1 MIETDGLW
9 KVYGDFA
16 AVRGVSLAVPKG
28 QIVGFLGPNG
38 AGKTTT
44 IRMLTGFL
52 APSAGSAR
60 VAGFDCV
67 DQSHEVRKRLG
78 YLPESAPLYREMR
91 VTDYLEYRGRLF
103 GMDRPERRTAIARAL
118 DRCWLKEVARSRIGK
133 LSKGYRQ
140 RVGLA
145 AAMLHDPEVLI
156 LDEPTSGLDPTQIVE
171 TRKLMRSLAGDRT
184 LLLSS
189 HILPEVERTCDRI
202 IIIARGRIRAD
213 GSPEE
218 LTRTVAQG
226 RPLTVEAKLDGDNTI
241 ERLTGAA
248 HSCPGVG
255 MAAGE
260 RMLDGWVRLRIE
272 PTDGAGD
279 LREPV
284 ATALR
289 SVSALVREIRAEGAT
304 LEEVFSRAIA
314 MSDSEGAAA

>member
-16 AVRGVSLAVPKG
+16 AVRGVSLSVPKG

-60 VAGFDCV
+60 ISGFDCV
-67 DQSHEVRKRLG
+67 DQSREVHKRLG

-91 VTDYLEYRGRLF
+91 VRDYLDYRGRLF
-103 GMDRPERRTAIARAL
+103 GMNRSDRRAAIARSL
-118 DRCWLKEVARSRIGK
+118 ERCWLKEVARKRIGQ

-145 AAMLHDPEVLI
+145 SAMLHDPPVFI
-156 LDEPTSGLDPTQIVE
+156 LDEPTSGLDPTQIAE
-171 TRKLMRSLAGDRT
+171 TRNLLRSLAGDRT

-202 IIIARGRIRAD
+202 VIIARGRIRAD

-218 LTRTVAQG
+218 LTRAVARG
-226 RPLTVEAKLDGDNTI
+226 RPLTIEAKLDGENAI
-241 ERLTGAA
+241 ARLTGAVHA
-248 HSCPGVG
+248 CPGVG
-255 MAAGE
+255 MVAAE
-260 RMLDGWVRLRIE
+260 RMLDGWVRLRVE
-272 PTDGAGD
+272 PAEDAGD
-279 LREPV
+279 LREP
-284 ATALR
+284 AAAALR
-289 SVSALVREIRAEGAT
+289 TASALVREIRADGAT

-314 MSDSEGAAA
+314 MSDAEGATP